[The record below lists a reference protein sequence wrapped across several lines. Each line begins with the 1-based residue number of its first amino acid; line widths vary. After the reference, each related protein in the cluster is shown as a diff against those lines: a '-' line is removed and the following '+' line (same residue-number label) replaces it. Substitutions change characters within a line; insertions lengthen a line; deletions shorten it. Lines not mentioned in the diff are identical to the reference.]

1 MTSTIELFTSPTCP
15 HCPPA
20 KMLAQKV
27 AKERDDVK
35 VVETSVATKQ
45 GSKRAKTL
53 NVMSVPTVFVK
64 GPEFDRIG
72 FRGLPPKDKLVEAID
87 ISLGLKEWEEPK
99 GFFERIKE
107 KIPINIK
114 W

>member
-1 MTSTIELFTSPTCP
+1 MTTKIEVFTSPTCP
-15 HCPPA
+15 YCPSAVKLA
-20 KMLAQKV
+20 KEV
-27 AKERDDVK
+27 EKERDEVK
-35 VVETSVATKQ
+35 VIEQSTATKE
-45 GSKRAKTL
+45 GNRRAKLL

-72 FRGLPPKDKLVEAID
+72 FRGTPPKDKLLEAID
-87 ISLGLKEWEEPK
+87 ISLGLKEWEPPK
-99 GFFERIKE
+99 SFLEKLKE